1 MSDNSNNLNCCL
13 TRDKLWVIAG
23 YNSTAMQLK
32 KLWKTRGSEGSS
44 KWKTLYNQ
52 QGLSLISISKHRP
65 QYKLFSERCFQNA
78 VKKAVVIVN
87 VTVLSVLLP
96 TFFTTKN
103 AIIRSFILVYCYFK
117 FQVSLIEIWFFPL
130 IIWYLPLDGLIK
142 PVFLL
147 FSTLLITSL
156 IETKQRV

>member
-1 MSDNSNNLNCCL
+1 MSQEIN
-13 TRDKLWVIAG
+13 
-23 YNSTAMQLK
+23 
-32 KLWKTRGSEGSS
+32 
-44 KWKTLYNQ
+44 
-52 QGLSLISISKHRP
+52 
-65 QYKLFSERCFQNA
+65 YKLLLDITLQPCSWKNYGKRGVVREA
-78 VKKAVVIVN
+78 VNEKHFTISRVCLWFPLVNTALNINCSVKDVFRKKAVVIVN

>member
-65 QYKLFSERCFQNA
+65 QYKLFSERCFQ
-78 VKKAVVIVN
+78 KKSSSNSQCNCLI
-87 VTVLSVLLP
+87 SLLP